1 LVQQHYKSEDYAKI
15 VNEEHFDPTTYKI
28 PETGDENNDGV
39 PDEDNQNDQA
49 QEEETPQEDQ
59 IDSTLKPPDE
69 QGDAPEQESVRENE
83 ENDEIHEEYEHS
95 DEESMEQSPYDPN
108 DIWELDV
115 NIKSKVKTLKKL
127 ILEKINLEKAANI
140 ILLKKVPSENQSQ
153 VQQADKEKWT
163 EFTE

>member
-1 LVQQHYKSEDYAKI
+1 MVQQHYKSEDYAKI
-15 VNEEHFDPTTYKI
+15 VTEEHFDPTTYKI

-39 PDEDNQNDQA
+39 PDEDNQNEQA
-49 QEEETPQEDQ
+49 QEEERPQEDQ

-69 QGDAPEQESVRENE
+69 QEGAPEQESVRENE
-83 ENDEIHEEYEHS
+83 ENDEVHEEYEHS
-95 DEESMEQSPYDPN
+95 DEESLEQSPYDPN

-153 VQQADKEKWT
+153 VQ
-163 EFTE
+163 